1 MAEGL
6 LRTKSSRNVSG
17 VAKIP
22 GLDSVVTGVLSVM
35 QAQTEAL
42 AALPGAVQSLS
53 AAVKNLA
60 DATAGAKDTIQTMN
74 RLAHR
79 IEGIV
84 EELEGPLKALAPG
97 MERMAK
103 VIDDP
108 IVSTLPDALTQARR
122 DLLPVLRTIAE
133 TNERIA
139 SLASLPG
146 ASTLLGWRRPASSP
160 GS

>member
-1 MAEGL
+1 
-6 LRTKSSRNVSG
+6 
-17 VAKIP
+17 
-22 GLDSVVTGVLSVM
+22 VTSGVLSVL
-35 QAQTEAL
+35 QAQTAAL
-42 AALPGAVQSLS
+42 AALPGAVDALS
-53 AAVKNLA
+53 AAVRNLA
-60 DATAGAKDTIQTMN
+60 DATAGAKETVQTMN

-108 IVSTLPDALTQARR
+108 VVSTLPDALTQVRR
-122 DLLPVLRTIAE
+122 DLLPVLRTIAD

-146 ASTLLGWRRPASSP
+146 ASTLLGWRRPTSP
-160 GS
+160 PES

>member
-1 MAEGL
+1 MFA
-6 LRTKSSRNVSG
+6 

-22 GLDSVVTGVLSVM
+22 GFDAVTGGVLSLL
-35 QAQTEAL
+35 QAQTAAL
-42 AALPGAVQSLS
+42 AALPGAVESLS

-60 DATAGAKDTIQTMN
+60 DATAGAKDTVQTLN
-74 RLAHR
+74 RLATR

-84 EELEGPLKALAPG
+84 EELEQPLKSLAPG

-103 VIDDP
+103 VLDDP
-108 IVSTLPDALTQARR
+108 VVSTLPDALTQVRR

-139 SLASLPG
+139 SLASIPG
-146 ASTLLGWRRPASSP
+146 AAALLGRRLISSGEP
-160 GS
+160 